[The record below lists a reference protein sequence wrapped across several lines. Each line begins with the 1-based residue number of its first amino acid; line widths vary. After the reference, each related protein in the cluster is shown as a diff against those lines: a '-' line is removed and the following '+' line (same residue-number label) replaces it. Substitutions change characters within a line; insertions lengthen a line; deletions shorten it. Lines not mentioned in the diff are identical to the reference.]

1 MLRAPD
7 TGLIITVIGGIN
19 DSPLACE
26 MVRLYYGI
34 SLKND
39 KTKKQPKKNHTVYDT

>member
-1 MLRAPD
+1 MLRVPD
-7 TGLIITVIGGIN
+7 TGLIIMVIGGIN